1 MIVQKIEETF
11 QQVKKVVGWSVDK
24 RVVLSLAG
32 YYVTLGKGL
41 EEKRYKEIE
50 ANIKKKVNI
59 FSPLRSHLNPLFI
72 ATLDVSG
79 LEPSEAVNLLVE
91 KVDAMKK
98 ASFKV
103 NSYTYLAALLMSD
116 DRENWSYEMERA
128 KNLMDDM
135 KKHHRFLTNSDDYPY
150 AMFLGKLEGDTS
162 VRAETMNRYYKEL
175 RDYKFYLGNDLQW
188 MSQILTYTSPHFEE
202 DLVQRAVIIRDGL
215 KSVKIKTSTQQYP
228 LIGFMTALKM
238 NEEQLNAI
246 VKTYETLASMKLFS
260 WYKDSALPIALGWE
274 LRTSKETFTTAAITM
289 ATSLEML
296 LQAQQAMM
304 ISTIAA
310 TSAASSSNNS

>member
-32 YYVTLGKGL
+32 YYVTLGKEL

-50 ANIKKKVNI
+50 ANIKKRANI

-79 LEPSEAVNLLVE
+79 LEPSEAVDLLIE

-116 DRENWSYEMERA
+116 DRENWPYEMERA
-128 KNLMDDM
+128 KKLMDDM
-135 KKHHRFLTNSDDYPY
+135 RKHHRFLTNSDDYPY
-150 AMFLGKLEGDTS
+150 AMFLGKLEGDPS

-175 RDYKFYLGNDLQW
+175 RDNKFYLGNDLQW
-188 MSQILTYTSPHFEE
+188 MSQILTYTSPQFEE

-215 KSVKIKTSTQQYP
+215 KSVKIKTSTPQYP

-246 VKTYETLASMKLFS
+246 VKTYETLANMKLFS

-274 LRTSKETFTTAAITM
+274 LRTSKDTYTTAAITM

-310 TSAASSSNNS
+310 TSAASNSNNS